1 MDKFFRSFLEMKW
14 KIKGEWV
21 SFLDALLFVAITG
34 SGLIMRLALMWGL
47 TGWFWPVDYVVAA
60 AAAVYVR
67 RGTGSLRKSLGAYS
81 FFVIMPTLMM
91 ASAYWGQADSFYVA
105 LVMLSFACLGAG
117 CFPLAKASGRKAVSD
132 AASRTTLAA
141 HSGKSGL
148 MLAAAILFGLAILM
162 NVQAIF
168 VLPVFVVL
176 WLLGSFP
183 TVPLLVAFAAMIG
196 RLLLGKNG
204 QQLLFGN
211 GSLAAADR
219 ILREYDAAQAMRQA
233 GQSAVQMSQ
242 SISQSGQSA
251 VQMSQNI
258 SPSVQA
264 LTHTAP
270 LSDSWANVYQFLRT
284 EDFAREFFI
293 GGIAFTAA
301 ILLVIFLWFFV
312 KLEQPTG
319 TIKTKLTRRELSGIW
334 LSGQEFVTELA
345 MFFALLMPFVLPH
358 MNARCGL
365 LADCFAVMLLFF
377 NKKKSYFAL
386 VQLITSF
393 SMMQNVLAGA
403 VPMPLAVYAAAEL
416 VLICLA
422 GMDLYR
428 GVRQWTTVSE
438 NI

>member
-60 AAAVYVR
+60 AAVIYVQ

-91 ASAYWGQADSFYVA
+91 TSAYWGQADSFYVA

-117 CFPLAKASGRKAVSD
+117 GFPLAKASGRRAVSD

-148 MLAAAILFGLAILM
+148 MLAAAILFGLAVLM
-162 NVQAIF
+162 NVQAVF

-196 RLLLGKNG
+196 RLLLGKNV

-334 LSGQEFVTELA
+334 LSGQEFVTELTL
-345 MFFALLMPFVLPH
+345 FFALLMPFVLPH

-386 VQLITSF
+386 VQLIISF

-428 GVRQWTTVSE
+428 GVRQWMTVSE

>member
-1 MDKFFRSFLEMKW
+1 M
-14 KIKGEWV
+14 
-21 SFLDALLFVAITG
+21 
-34 SGLIMRLALMWGL
+34 
-47 TGWFWPVDYVVAA
+47 
-60 AAAVYVR
+60 
-67 RGTGSLRKSLGAYS
+67 
-81 FFVIMPTLMM
+81 
-91 ASAYWGQADSFYVA
+91 
-105 LVMLSFACLGAG
+105 LV
-117 CFPLAKASGRKAVSD
+117 
-132 AASRTTLAA
+132 
-141 HSGKSGL
+141 
-148 MLAAAILFGLAILM
+148 AAILFGLAVLM

-168 VLPVFVVL
+168 VLPMFVVL

-196 RLLLGKNG
+196 RLFLGKNG

-386 VQLITSF
+386 VQLIISF

-428 GVRQWTTVSE
+428 GVRQWMTVSE

>member
-1 MDKFFRSFLEMKW
+1 M
-14 KIKGEWV
+14 
-21 SFLDALLFVAITG
+21 
-34 SGLIMRLALMWGL
+34 
-47 TGWFWPVDYVVAA
+47 
-60 AAAVYVR
+60 
-67 RGTGSLRKSLGAYS
+67 
-81 FFVIMPTLMM
+81 
-91 ASAYWGQADSFYVA
+91 
-105 LVMLSFACLGAG
+105 LV
-117 CFPLAKASGRKAVSD
+117 
-132 AASRTTLAA
+132 
-141 HSGKSGL
+141 
-148 MLAAAILFGLAILM
+148 AAILFGLAVLM

-196 RLLLGKNG
+196 RLFLGKNG

-319 TIKTKLTRRELSGIW
+319 TTKTITKREISGAW
-334 LSGQEFVTELA
+334 LSGQEFLTELA
-345 MFFALLMPFVLPH
+345 LFFALLMPFVLPH

-386 VQLITSF
+386 VQLIISF

-403 VPMPLAVYAAAEL
+403 VPMPPAEL

-428 GVRQWTTVSE
+428 GVRQWMTVSE

>member
-34 SGLIMRLALMWGL
+34 SSLIMRLALMWGF

-60 AAAVYVR
+60 AAIYVQ

-117 CFPLAKASGRKAVSD
+117 CFPLAKASGRRAVSD
-132 AASRTTLAA
+132 AASQTTLAG

-148 MLAAAILFGLAILM
+148 MLVAAILFGLAVLM

-196 RLLLGKNG
+196 RLFLGKNG

-319 TIKTKLTRRELSGIW
+319 TTKTITKREISGAW
-334 LSGQEFVTELA
+334 LSGQEFLTELA
-345 MFFALLMPFVLPH
+345 LFFALLMPFVLPH

-386 VQLITSF
+386 VQLIISF

-428 GVRQWTTVSE
+428 GVRQWMTVSE

>member
-34 SGLIMRLALMWGL
+34 SGLIMRLALMWGF

-60 AAAVYVR
+60 TAAIYVQ

-81 FFVIMPTLMM
+81 FFAIMPTLMM
-91 ASAYWGQADSFYVA
+91 VSAYWGQADSFYVA

-117 CFPLAKASGRKAVSD
+117 CFPLAKASGRRAVSD
-132 AASRTTLAA
+132 AASRTTLAGY
-141 HSGKSGL
+141 SGKTGL
-148 MLAAAILFGLAILM
+148 MLAAAILFGLAVLM

-196 RLLLGKNG
+196 RLFLGKNG

-334 LSGQEFVTELA
+334 LSRQEFVTELA

-386 VQLITSF
+386 VQLIISF

-403 VPMPLAVYAAAEL
+403 VPLPLAVYAAAEL

>member
-1 MDKFFRSFLEMKW
+1 ME
-14 KIKGEWV
+14 V
-21 SFLDALLFVAITG
+21 
-34 SGLIMRLALMWGL
+34 
-47 TGWFWPVDYVVAA
+47 WP
-60 AAAVYVR
+60 
-67 RGTGSLRKSLGAYS
+67 
-81 FFVIMPTLMM
+81 
-91 ASAYWGQADSFYVA
+91 
-105 LVMLSFACLGAG
+105 
-117 CFPLAKASGRKAVSD
+117 
-132 AASRTTLAA
+132 
-141 HSGKSGL
+141 
-148 MLAAAILFGLAILM
+148 
-162 NVQAIF
+162 
-168 VLPVFVVL
+168 
-176 WLLGSFP
+176 
-183 TVPLLVAFAAMIG
+183 
-196 RLLLGKNG
+196 
-204 QQLLFGN
+204 
-211 GSLAAADR
+211 AADR

-319 TIKTKLTRRELSGIW
+319 TTKTITKREISGAW
-334 LSGQEFVTELA
+334 LSGQEFLTELA
-345 MFFALLMPFVLPH
+345 LFFALLMPFVLPH

-386 VQLITSF
+386 VQLIISF

-428 GVRQWTTVSE
+428 GVRQWMTVSE

>member
-60 AAAVYVR
+60 AAAIYVQ

-91 ASAYWGQADSFYVA
+91 TSAYWGQADSFYVA

-117 CFPLAKASGRKAVSD
+117 CFPLAKASGRRAVSD
-132 AASRTTLAA
+132 AASQTTLAA

-148 MLAAAILFGLAILM
+148 MLVAAILFGLAVLM

-168 VLPVFVVL
+168 VLPVLVVL
-176 WLLGSFP
+176 WLLGRFP

-196 RLLLGKNG
+196 RLFLGKNG

-233 GQSAVQMSQ
+233 GQSGVQMSQ

-345 MFFALLMPFVLPH
+345 LFFALLMPFVLPH

-386 VQLITSF
+386 VQLIISF
-393 SMMQNVLAGA
+393 SMMQNVLAGV

-428 GVRQWTTVSE
+428 GVRQWMTVSE

>member
-1 MDKFFRSFLEMKW
+1 M
-14 KIKGEWV
+14 
-21 SFLDALLFVAITG
+21 
-34 SGLIMRLALMWGL
+34 
-47 TGWFWPVDYVVAA
+47 
-60 AAAVYVR
+60 
-67 RGTGSLRKSLGAYS
+67 
-81 FFVIMPTLMM
+81 
-91 ASAYWGQADSFYVA
+91 
-105 LVMLSFACLGAG
+105 LV
-117 CFPLAKASGRKAVSD
+117 
-132 AASRTTLAA
+132 
-141 HSGKSGL
+141 
-148 MLAAAILFGLAILM
+148 AAILFGLAVLM

-196 RLLLGKNG
+196 RLFLGKNG

-242 SISQSGQSA
+242 S
-251 VQMSQNI
+251 I

-312 KLEQPTG
+312 K
-319 TIKTKLTRRELSGIW
+319 
-334 LSGQEFVTELA
+334 
-345 MFFALLMPFVLPH
+345 
-358 MNARCGL
+358 
-365 LADCFAVMLLFF
+365 
-377 NKKKSYFAL
+377 
-386 VQLITSF
+386 
-393 SMMQNVLAGA
+393 
-403 VPMPLAVYAAAEL
+403 
-416 VLICLA
+416 
-422 GMDLYR
+422 
-428 GVRQWTTVSE
+428 
-438 NI
+438 